1 MDNKPKI
8 LNTLIILSIMFLLNS
23 CAATVNYKAEM
34 DARKAKPFGYRIEVF
49 QKDEKPQK
57 KYTIL
62 GIISIE
68 DSGFTTDCS
77 YDVVL
82 KKAEEKA
89 REVGA
94 DALEIIK
101 VESPDFISSCYRIK
115 ALAIAFDN

>member
-1 MDNKPKI
+1 MDNKSKI
-8 LNTLIILSIMFLLNS
+8 QNTLIILSIMFLLNS
-23 CAATVNYKAEM
+23 CAASVNYKAEI
-34 DARKAKPFGYRIEVF
+34 DARKAKPSGYKIEVF

-62 GIISIE
+62 GLISIE